1 MFFRLLCLFLIFF
14 IFPFQVGSDNSQ
26 FFLTKQEIKNIFE
39 MKYSDWK
46 LMVNKSILKGN
57 SIKVG
62 NDNPSLKF
70 TPMYLD
76 TENEFIMITPVYLSE
91 EKPILITLEISYKS
105 NKIDLNEFEEVF
117 QLAKDELSNDYVV
130 QGSFLK
136 NGVKFPMMLFD
147 INYKNN

>member
-1 MFFRLLCLFLIFF
+1 MFLFIIFY
-14 IFPFQVGSDNSQ
+14 ILPFQAGSNNSE
-26 FFLTKQEIKNIFE
+26 FFLSKQEIKEIFE
-39 MKYSDWK
+39 MKYTDWELK
-46 LMVNKSILKGN
+46 VNESILKGN
-57 SIKVG
+57 AIKVG

-76 TENEFIMITPVYLSE
+76 TEDEFIMITPVYLSQ

-105 NKIDLNEFEEVF
+105 INIDEDEFKEVF
-117 QLAKDELSNDYVV
+117 QLAKDELSKDYMV

-136 NGVKFPMMLFD
+136 NGVKFPIMLFD